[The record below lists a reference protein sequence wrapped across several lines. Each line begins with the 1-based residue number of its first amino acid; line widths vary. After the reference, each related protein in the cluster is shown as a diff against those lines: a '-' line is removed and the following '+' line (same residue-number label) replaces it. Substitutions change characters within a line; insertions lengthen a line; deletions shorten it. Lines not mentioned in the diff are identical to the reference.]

1 MFGLDAGASW
11 EQLERRMNG
20 GNVER
25 RMNGGNVEPPL
36 GAFECR
42 VLEALKAAGAEG
54 EPTVRTA
61 RGGLIEFQLLR
72 GGVFAL
78 KKSENG
84 GPWTWLPRGSLG
96 SQECLVADALY
107 TRLTDLRPADGRYWR
122 ADGEAE
128 FARDYRAKFG
138 DEVRFEHSYLRTRVV
153 QVVPVDSDSARG
165 ASRLFPAVIELG
177 YCPESPR
184 PVLLGASGDHFEFQ
198 KLFKH
203 LYRCILVRAAQS

>member
-1 MFGLDAGASW
+1 MGDWEEITEMFGLDAGASW
-11 EQLERRMNG
+11 EQL
-20 GNVER
+20 ER

-128 FARDYRAKFG
+128 FASGYRAKFG

-153 QVVPVDSDSARG
+153 QVVPVDSARG

-184 PVLLGASGDHFEFQ
+184 PVLLGASGEYFEF
-198 KLFKH
+198 KGLFEH
-203 LYRCILVRAAQS
+203 LNRCILGRLG